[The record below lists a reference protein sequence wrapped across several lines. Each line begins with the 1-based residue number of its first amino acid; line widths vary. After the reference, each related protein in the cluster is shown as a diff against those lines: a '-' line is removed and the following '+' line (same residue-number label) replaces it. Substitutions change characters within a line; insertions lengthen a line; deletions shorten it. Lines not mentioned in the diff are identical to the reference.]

1 MHWFLVPNVPNATN
15 PNAMLHFYL
24 WVTRKRDVNFVLRE
38 WNLVKS
44 KNQLPLRNHYVSS
57 VVMILDRNILTEI
70 SSFQELKVHKKYPV
84 LILNELFFSVLLTY
98 IVIDSLHFFLK
109 CTQNNLEYLVQNM
122 ICQVIEI
129 YHSTLE
135 LIF

>member
-1 MHWFLVPNVPNATN
+1 
-15 PNAMLHFYL
+15 
-24 WVTRKRDVNFVLRE
+24 
-38 WNLVKS
+38 
-44 KNQLPLRNHYVSS
+44 
-57 VVMILDRNILTEI
+57 MILDRNILTEI

-98 IVIDSLHFFLK
+98 IVIDSLHLFLK